1 MYKGV
6 PASQNSCCSVA
17 IAVRARPNTFF
28 MAQQLIGRSRTRFA
42 RMYKGFGRAR
52 THFASRISSSG
63 TPERCFHFR
72 WCFWASFSPTPHPFH
87 ALHGGITHSIYAFTF
102 LFSILFRAF
111 LHRVAGTTPQ
121 RHSRVGGRIVVGR
134 RHRFRH
140 IHAVHVAFALRSLVP
155 KRQ

>member
-28 MAQQLIGRSRTRFA
+28 MAQQR
-42 RMYKGFGRAR
+42 FGRAR

-72 WCFWASFSPTPHPFH
+72 WRFWASFSPTPHPFH

-111 LHRVAGTTPQ
+111 LHCVAGTTPQ

>member
-6 PASQNSCCSVA
+6 PASQNSRCSIA
-17 IAVRARPNTFF
+17 IAVRARPNTFCI
-28 MAQQLIGRSRTRFA
+28 AHQL
-42 RMYKGFGRAR
+42 FGNAR
-52 THFASRISSSG
+52 TLFSLSMVLLGELFSRATSVS
-63 TPERCFHFR
+63 R
-72 WCFWASFSPTPHPFH
+72 
-87 ALHGGITHSIYAFTF
+87 LHGGITHSIYAFTF

-140 IHAVHVAFALRSLVP
+140 IHAVHVAFALRPLVP
-155 KRQ
+155 KRQQPGIGHAHFQPWTHHLER